1 VKQILAVKY
10 QVFSQLSFY
19 WLISQINFSE
29 FSINARAHA
38 LGRHF
43 LKRMENSPLSLG
55 LKRFAPGLFCARLL
69 TMSPRRAAIGNPAIG
84 GEATTAQA
92 GKARR
97 NLTANSLRNDFKGSK
112 FQPETLEPILMN
124 DVVAA
129 FNEYF
134 EIIDADSP
142 ELLCEV
148 FHLRYQVLCIEQRAP
163 GFEASNY
170 PKKMESDSYDRHS
183 SHILLRHRP
192 SEKFV
197 GTARLILSDPLD
209 PYKLFPTERHMR
221 LDPALIDVSK
231 LPRQSMGEISR
242 LVVVRRFS
250 RRRDEL
256 LHALEN
262 GTQVKKWAPTMH
274 RRFPHPMLALAV
286 GIIRMSVENS
296 VNHWLSVMEPA
307 LNRLLGLYGLQL
319 DPVGPTIDHHGLRRP
334 YYADLVQMLDRMYK
348 NHNQFWE
355 LVTDYGKVRPVAA
368 ERLPEAVQVGY
379 TKAQIME

>member
-1 VKQILAVKY
+1 M
-10 QVFSQLSFY
+10 QLTV
-19 WLISQINFSE
+19 NF
-29 FSINARAHA
+29 
-38 LGRHF
+38 
-43 LKRMENSPLSLG
+43 
-55 LKRFAPGLFCARLL
+55 
-69 TMSPRRAAIGNPAIG
+69 PR
-84 GEATTAQA
+84 
-92 GKARR
+92 
-97 NLTANSLRNDFKGSK
+97 SDFKIRG

-148 FHLRYQVLCIEQRAP
+148 FHPRYQVLCIEQRAP
-163 GFEASNY
+163 GFEAASY
-170 PKKMESDSYDRHS
+170 PERMESDSYDRHS
-183 SHILLRHRP
+183 SHFLLRHRP
-192 SEKFV
+192 SGKFV
-197 GTARLILSDPLD
+197 GTARLILPDPLD

-286 GIIRMSVENS
+286 GIIR
-296 VNHWLSVMEPA
+296 
-307 LNRLLGLYGLQL
+307 
-319 DPVGPTIDHHGLRRP
+319 
-334 YYADLVQMLDRMYK
+334 
-348 NHNQFWE
+348 
-355 LVTDYGKVRPVAA
+355 
-368 ERLPEAVQVGY
+368 
-379 TKAQIME
+379 

>member
-1 VKQILAVKY
+1 MQ
-10 QVFSQLSFY
+10 
-19 WLISQINFSE
+19 
-29 FSINARAHA
+29 
-38 LGRHF
+38 
-43 LKRMENSPLSLG
+43 
-55 LKRFAPGLFCARLL
+55 
-69 TMSPRRAAIGNPAIG
+69 
-84 GEATTAQA
+84 
-92 GKARR
+92 
-97 NLTANSLRNDFKGSK
+97 LTANFPLSDFRVRGFLR
-112 FQPETLEPILMN
+112 ELLESILMN

-134 EIIDADSP
+134 EIIDANSP

-170 PKKMESDSYDRHS
+170 PEKMESDGYDLHS

-192 SEKFV
+192 SDKFV
-197 GTARLILSDPLD
+197 GTARLILPDPID

-221 LDPALIDVSK
+221 FDPTLIDTGK
-231 LPRQSMGEISR
+231 LPRQSTAEISR

-262 GTQVKKWAPTMH
+262 GMHVEKWMPTIQ

-286 GIIRMSVENS
+286 GIIRMSVEHNI
-296 VNHWLSVMEPA
+296 NHWLSVMEPA

-319 DPVGPTIDHHGLRRP
+319 DPVGPIIDHHGLRRP
-334 YYADLVQMLDRMYK
+334 YHADLVQMLDRMYK
-348 NHNQFWE
+348 NHHQFWE
-355 LVTDYGKVRPVAA
+355 LVTDYGRVRPAAA
-368 ERLPEAVQVGY
+368 ECPRETPHV
-379 TKAQIME
+379 TAQIME